1 MKLIR
6 AVIRP
11 EREEAVMSRLEAAG
25 LYAVTKMPVLGR
37 GKQRGIQVGAVHY
50 DLLSK
55 LMLLL
60 IVGDEEYPQAIAA
73 IEQGAETGHPGDGKI
88 FVQEVSESYTIR
100 TGEKATEVVAE

>member
-6 AVIRP
+6 AIIRP
-11 EREEAVMSRLEAAG
+11 EREEAVLSGLEAAG

-37 GKQRGIQVGAVHY
+37 GKQRGIQVGPVHY

-60 IVGDEEYPQAIAA
+60 IVSEEEYPQAIAA

-88 FVQEVSESYTIR
+88 FIQEVSESYTIR
-100 TGEKATEVVAE
+100 TGEKAIKEAAR